1 MLRPVRIGEWEQIGR
16 SRALVQRTLG
26 ELGANELAAHVTINS
41 DNERQRILIATDI
54 GLLDYNFGPSSEAA
68 TYELRGTL
76 HRWPSLRGMRLQS
89 DAQWDDN
96 AKTARSIW
104 RLIAEEPPDRARRRV
119 HGGRSQPDLGPA
131 RLRPRL
137 LCLPR
142 QVAHLPPTEM
152 THG

>member
-26 ELGANELAAHVTINS
+26 ELGANELATHVTINP

-54 GLLDYNFGPSSEAA
+54 GLLDYNFAPAA
-68 TYELRGTL
+68 AGGAVYELRGTL

-96 AKTARSIW
+96 ARTARSIW
-104 RLIAEEPPDRARRRV
+104 RLIAEEPRIELSAESTEAD
-119 HGGRSQPDLGPA
+119 RSQTSALLDFA
-131 RLRPRL
+131 RACFACMDR
-137 LCLPR
+137 
-142 QVAHLPPTEM
+142 
-152 THG
+152 